1 MFRLMSL
8 IKKICPFNQWPH
20 SQSNSGAHAQKLLI
34 NEQNLPA
41 RSELSAHLFKLGGG
55 DLPFSAHLPTP
66 RSFPGFPAHPGPA
79 APPAAEGTAEMAVE
93 GWDCP
98 ATRARLEAAYFP
110 PGCSG
115 QELEDFWAFFR
126 RLRGFCERRGSG
138 TRDRPAYDPECRLNL
153 QLPRREARGVSPAL
167 TRRFGLALLRFLD
180 FAQRRSLARLARLQR
195 ERAALPIARSRES
208 LLAALARSPVVLVAG
223 DTGCGK
229 STQVPQFLLAAGY
242 AHVACTQPRRLACV
256 ALAQRVARE
265 SLGRFGD
272 QVGYQ
277 IRFDSARSP
286 ATRIVFLTEGLL
298 LRQAQREPTLP
309 AYRVLI
315 VDEVHERHLHCDFL
329 LGVLRRLLPSR
340 ADLKLVL
347 MSATINIQ
355 LFADY
360 FGDAPVIQ
368 VPGRLFPITVI
379 YEPIRPEESS
389 RGRREQLGVQP
400 FLRVLQAIDHKYPPE
415 ERGDLLIFLSGV
427 AEIGAVVE
435 AAQSYATFTKRWVV
449 LPLHSTLSVAE
460 QDKVFDL
467 APPGVRKCIISTNI
481 AETSVTID
489 GVRFVV
495 DSGKVKE
502 MSYDSKAKLHRLQ
515 EFWISRA
522 SAEQRKGRAGR
533 TGPGVCYRL
542 YAESDYDNFAP
553 YPVPEIQRVALD
565 ALILQMKSMGLGD
578 PRVFPF
584 LEPPLRASLEAALG
598 YLKYQGAL
606 DSAEA
611 LTPIGTLLAQLPVDV
626 VIGKMLV
633 LGTLLDLGAP
643 MLTIAAV
650 LSVPSPFLHRGGGR
664 RDLDCLAARR
674 SLGSPLGDPL
684 TLLNIFNAWVQEKVA
699 NRRGSQWWCRRR
711 GLEEHRLYEAANL
724 RRQFQELLRDHG
736 LLRPPAQP
744 CSSYTRQRR
753 RREHR
758 ELHRLKREHEQQG
771 GRRRK
776 LLRLQEEEEQEG
788 GGSRFSSGEEE
799 EDSSCL
805 DIQDVNFQLRH
816 DMEEL
821 QAAACEGHELST
833 GQLALLQLVLA
844 RGLYPQLA
852 APDPF
857 NETRK
862 DSEQIFHTREKAGL
876 VLHPT
881 SVFAD
886 APELLHSDSKAS
898 KDPAGGPSRA
908 GIRLFQSL
916 GRMGRGFQRDLR
928 LSEGPEGVTLLP
940 TDAKERMISHP
951 QVLSFVSLLETH
963 KPYLVNCL
971 RLPALQVLLLL
982 ARSLDTN
989 ADCTRIVADS
999 WLELQ
1004 IPVAEMAVRM
1014 LGIAL
1019 RLRASWDKVLDRC
1032 LQRLTG
1038 QAGEEEETEAAP
1050 RTPEVC
1056 QLTHEL
1062 LSFLKTEVQYTFRRM
1077 TPLEQQ
1083 HLYGG
1088 PRVAPEEAKGLPSFF
1103 QGVQLVPHEG
1113 EGDLYSDCLRSFWTC
1128 PRCGLYMPFTPLER
1142 VAHEEGCQSSDPQ
1155 DGEPGCKGPRGG
1167 TVQAAS
1173 GTCALQQ
1180 LYHCTI
1186 CQDSLHLTPTEILKH
1201 RKQHQGYL

>member
-1 MFRLMSL
+1 M
-8 IKKICPFNQWPH
+8 
-20 SQSNSGAHAQKLLI
+20 
-34 NEQNLPA
+34 
-41 RSELSAHLFKLGGG
+41 
-55 DLPFSAHLPTP
+55 
-66 RSFPGFPAHPGPA
+66 A
-79 APPAAEGTAEMAVE
+79 AE

-110 PGCSG
+110 PGHRG
-115 QELEDFWAFFR
+115 QAELEDFWAFFW

-138 TRDRPAYDPECRLNL
+138 AGDRPAYDPKCRLNL
-153 QLPRREARGVSPAL
+153 RLPRREPPGVSPAL
-167 TRRFGLALLRFLD
+167 ARHFGLALLRFLD

-277 IRFDSARSP
+277 IRFESARSP

-329 LGVLRRLLPSR
+329 LGVLRRLLSSR

-389 RGRREQLGVQP
+389 RGSRERLGVQP
-400 FLRVLQAIDHKYPPE
+400 FLRVLQAIDHKYPSE

-435 AAQSYATFTKRWVV
+435 AAQSYAAFTKRWVV

-495 DSGKVKE
+495 DAGKVKE
-502 MSYDSKAKLHRLQ
+502 LSYDSKAKLHRLQ

-553 YPVPEIQRVALD
+553 YPLPEIQRVALD
-565 ALILQMKSMGLGD
+565 ALILQM
-578 PRVFPF
+578 
-584 LEPPLRASLEAALG
+584 
-598 YLKYQGAL
+598 
-606 DSAEA
+606 
-611 LTPIGTLLAQLPVDV
+611 
-626 VIGKMLV
+626 LV
-633 LGTLLDLGAP
+633 LGTLLDLAAP
-643 MLTIAAV
+643 TLTIAAV

-664 RDLDCLAARR
+664 SDLDCLAARR

-684 TLLNIFNAWVQEKVA
+684 TLLNIFNAWVQEKAA
-699 NRRGSQWWCRRR
+699 NRRGSQRWCRRR
-711 GLEEHRLYEAANL
+711 GLEEHRLYETANL
-724 RRQFQELLRDHG
+724 RRQFQELLRDHR

-744 CSSYTRQRR
+744 CSSYARQRR

-776 LLRLQEEEEQEG
+776 LLRLQEEEQQQEG

-799 EDSSCL
+799 EGSSCL

-821 QAAACEGHELST
+821 QAAACEGHGLSAD
-833 GQLALLQLVLA
+833 QLALLQLVLA
-844 RGLYPQLA
+844 QGLYPQLA

-886 APELLHSDSKAS
+886 APELLHSDSKAG
-898 KDPAGGPSRA
+898 KDP
-908 GIRLFQSL
+908 
-916 GRMGRGFQRDLR
+916 
-928 LSEGPEGVTLLP
+928 
-940 TDAKERMISHP
+940 DAKERMSRHP

-1004 IPVAEMAVRM
+1004 VPMAEVAMRM
-1014 LGIAL
+1014 LGIAV

-1032 LQRLTG
+1032 LQRLAG
-1038 QAGEEEETEAAP
+1038 QAGEEEETEAP
-1050 RTPEVC
+1050 TSGLEVC

-1062 LSFLKTEVQYTFRRM
+1062 LSFLKMEVQYSFRRM
-1077 TPLEQQ
+1077 TLLEQQ

-1088 PRVAPEEAKGLPSFF
+1088 PQMVPEEAKGLPSFF
-1103 QGVQLVPHEG
+1103 QGVQLVPHEVKGGYRIG
-1113 EGDLYSDCLRSFWTC
+1113 EFLTFNCLAVSPGRDRVKEELLRLGVFFVPGCGRGQQPTRPVTTVSLYPHREREICTMTACAVSGRAHDAASTC
-1128 PRCGLYMPFTPLER
+1128 PSLLWSVWPMKRAASLLTLRTGSLAT
-1142 VAHEEGCQSSDPQ
+1142 
-1155 DGEPGCKGPRGG
+1155 KGPEGVQRKLPLAPVPCSNST
-1167 TVQAAS
+1167 TVPSARTA
-1173 GTCALQQ
+1173 
-1180 LYHCTI
+1180 CT
-1186 CQDSLHLTPTEILKH
+1186 LHPQKS
-1201 RKQHQGYL
+1201 

>member
-565 ALILQMKSMGLGD
+565 ALILQ
-578 PRVFPF
+578 
-584 LEPPLRASLEAALG
+584 
-598 YLKYQGAL
+598 
-606 DSAEA
+606 
-611 LTPIGTLLAQLPVDV
+611 
-626 VIGKMLV
+626 
-633 LGTLLDLGAP
+633 
-643 MLTIAAV
+643 
-650 LSVPSPFLHRGGGR
+650 
-664 RDLDCLAARR
+664 
-674 SLGSPLGDPL
+674 
-684 TLLNIFNAWVQEKVA
+684 EKVA

-1103 QGVQLVPHEG
+1103 QGVQLVPHEVKGGYRIGEFLTFNCLAG